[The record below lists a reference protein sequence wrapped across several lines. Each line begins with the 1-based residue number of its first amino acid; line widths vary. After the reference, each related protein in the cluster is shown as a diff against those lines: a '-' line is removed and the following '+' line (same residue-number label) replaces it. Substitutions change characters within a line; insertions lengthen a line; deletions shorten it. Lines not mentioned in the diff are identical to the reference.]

1 MWLDLRYGLRRLA
14 QQKVFSASI
23 ILLLAIGIGSNT
35 VIFSF
40 VNSLLLSP
48 LPVRNPANL
57 YLLQQERKRQV
68 RADTG
73 FFYQQFQAVQQR
85 HDVFSSAVAEQG
97 WAGNSFQALSL
108 SDGVQLVSTQ
118 MVSPNYFSELGV
130 KAIKGRVLNEDDANA
145 GSDIPVVLSEQCW
158 QTKFRRD
165 AHILNR
171 VIRIRNIPFTV
182 VGVLPAAFHGI
193 DADRVPDVRLPIS
206 AAPFLTGNT
215 VSEPGGDYR
224 LGFQILARLAN
235 GTNAAAAAGAMT
247 PMLTRMEEPLFR
259 AWYAR
264 SSKPIPA
271 SAFAAQLPYWRNY
284 RVSLLP
290 CGQGVSRL
298 REQFSK
304 AVVFLMAAVGLLL
317 VVVCANVA
325 GLLLSKADFRAREFE
340 LRLSLGASRWRLVS
354 QLYAGNLLLAIPGAA
369 LGVAFELSVSPLLLR
384 FLPTLGVGAYSPPV
398 VLDVQTDF
406 RMLFFEAAATLFA
419 MALFGFAPI
428 RSAWRHDLNRRL
440 GSHARGT
447 SNVLASGLVSFQI
460 ALTVLLLIAS
470 LLMAKTF
477 STLSHLNPGF
487 DQDHVIE
494 AVIDPWDAGFS
505 AQQSVAL
512 LQNVK
517 KRAEQLPG
525 VRGVSFAGMELMRGI
540 GVKTTVTPVGRHLQE
555 GTFLNTS
562 LNRVTPEYFESLG
575 IPLLAGRNLGY
586 ADVAVRPAP
595 IVVNRAFADYF
606 FPNQRPLG
614 KAILEGVGGVNA
626 PTDIIVGVVGTAKY
640 RSMREIDPPT
650 FYTAVDLAHT
660 SGVIYLRTQGDPA
673 PMVRAVRAILHDLAP
688 TLPVA
693 SIYTLRREIEASLW
707 QERLVTLLCAF
718 FGIAALVLSVIG
730 IYSALA
736 ISVGR
741 RLRELGIRMAIG
753 AQASDVV
760 RTVTARISIAVSLGL
775 IAGLAASAMLLKFMR
790 ALLFQPGAT
799 DVPSFAVAVAILLFC
814 SAAAAA
820 VPAWRAIDIKPSVA
834 LRQE

>member
-14 QQKVFSASI
+14 DQKVFSASI

-48 LPVRNPANL
+48 LPVRNPGNL

-68 RADTG
+68 RPDTN
-73 FFYQQFQAVQQR
+73 FHYLQFQAVQQR
-85 HDVFSSAVAEQG
+85 KDFFSGAVAEQG
-97 WAGNSFQALSL
+97 WTGNSVQALSL
-108 SDGVQLVSTQ
+108 SDGVHPVSTQ

-130 KAIKGRVLNEDDANA
+130 KAMKGRVLNEDDANA

-158 QTKFRRD
+158 QTQFRRD
-165 AHILNR
+165 PHILNR
-171 VIRIRNIPFTV
+171 VIRIRNMPFTV

-193 DADRVPDVRLPIS
+193 DADRVPDIRLPIS
-206 AAPFLTGNT
+206 AAPFLTGFT
-215 VSEPGGDYR
+215 VTEPGPDYQ
-224 LGFQILARLAN
+224 LGFQILVRLAN
-235 GTNAAAAAGAMT
+235 GTSVAAAAGAIT
-247 PMLTRMEEPLFR
+247 PMLTRMEEPLAR

-264 SSKPIPA
+264 STKPIPA
-271 SAFAAQLPYWRNY
+271 SVFAAELSYWSSY

-290 CGQGVSRL
+290 CAQGVSRL

-317 VVVCANVA
+317 VVVCSNVA

-340 LRLSLGASRWRLVS
+340 LRLSLGASRWRLTR
-354 QLYAGNLLLAIPGAA
+354 QLYAENLLLAIPGAV
-369 LGVAFELSVSPLLLR
+369 LGVAFAISVSPLLLR
-384 FLPTLGVGAYSPPV
+384 FLPNLGVGAYSPPV
-398 VLDVQTDF
+398 VLNVQPDF
-406 RMLFFEAAATLFA
+406 RVLSFEAAATLFT

-440 GSHARGT
+440 GSYARNT
-447 SNVLASGLVSFQI
+447 SSIVASGLVSFQI
-460 ALTVLLLIAS
+460 GLTVMLLIAS

-505 AQQSVAL
+505 QQQSAAL
-512 LQNVK
+512 LANVK
-517 KRAEQLPG
+517 KRTEQLPG
-525 VRGVSFAGMELMRGI
+525 VRAVSFARSELMRGI
-540 GVKTTVTPVGRHLQE
+540 GMKTTVTPVGEQLPK

-562 LNRVTPEYFESLG
+562 LNMVTPEYFDSLG
-575 IPLLAGRNLGY
+575 IPLLAGRSLSS
-586 ADVAVRPAP
+586 ADAGVKPAH

-606 FPNQRPLG
+606 FPNQSPLG
-614 KAILEGVGGVNA
+614 KAILEGVSGAKA

-650 FYTAVDLAHT
+650 FYTAVDMAHT
-660 SGVIYLRTQGDPA
+660 GGVIYIRTHGDPA
-673 PMVRAVRAILHDLAP
+673 PMVGALRAILHDLAP

-718 FGIAALVLSVIG
+718 FGIAALLLSVIG

-736 ISVGR
+736 FSVGR

-753 AQASDVV
+753 AQAADIV
-760 RTVTARISIAVSLGL
+760 RTVTARLSVAVSLGL
-775 IAGLAASAMLLKFMR
+775 IAGLAASALLLKFMR
-790 ALLFQPGAT
+790 ALLFQPGST
-799 DVPSFAVAVAILLFC
+799 DIPSFATAVAILLFC
-814 SAAAAA
+814 SATAAA
-820 VPAWRAIDIKPSVA
+820 VPAWRAIHIEPTVA